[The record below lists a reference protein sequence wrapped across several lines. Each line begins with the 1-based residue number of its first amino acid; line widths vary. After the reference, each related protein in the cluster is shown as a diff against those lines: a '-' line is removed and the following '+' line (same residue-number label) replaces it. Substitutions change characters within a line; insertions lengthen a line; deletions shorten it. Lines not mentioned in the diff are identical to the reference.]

1 MGIAPAKV
9 IGLTGGIATGK
20 SMVSNMF
27 RKLGAFVV
35 DADKIAR
42 ELTGKGSP
50 VVGKLVD
57 SFGLEILTKNG
68 EIDRKQ
74 LRERIINDEEA
85 RLSLNSI
92 MHPEIIVREEEMVR
106 ASTASIKIVDAALLI
121 ETGSYKRFREVVLV
135 YTPRYLQLKRLMERD
150 RISEKL
156 ANGFIDTQ
164 LSIEEKKKFATHIID
179 NSGKIS
185 ETERQV
191 RRLYALFSA

>member
-74 LRERIINDEEA
+74 LRERIINDEQA

>member
-57 SFGLEILTKNG
+57 SFGLAILTKNG

-74 LRERIINDEEA
+74 LRERIINDEQA
-85 RLSLNSI
+85 RLLLNSI
-92 MHPEIIVREEEMVR
+92 MHPEIIAREEEMVR

-121 ETGSYKRFREVVLV
+121 ESGSYKRFRDVVLV

-150 RISEKL
+150 RISEEL

>member
-57 SFGLEILTKNG
+57 SFGLAILTKNG

-74 LRERIINDEEA
+74 LRERIINDEQA
-85 RLSLNSI
+85 RLLLNSI
-92 MHPEIIVREEEMVR
+92 MHPEIIAREEEMVR

-121 ETGSYKRFREVVLV
+121 ESGSYKRFRDVVLV
-135 YTPRYLQLKRLMERD
+135 YAPRYLQLKRLVERD
-150 RISEKL
+150 RISEEL

-185 ETERQV
+185 ETEKQV